1 MLFIFHVGKGKF
13 LRSFISFLRSFI
25 SFFRSFISRLRGEFS
40 FSTWR
45 LANFLVEDGGSGVSG
60 ELLLWGAFRIFGGR
74 GLLPQEAR
82 ACILTNR
89 D

>member
-13 LRSFISFLRSFI
+13 LRSFISFL
-25 SFFRSFISRLRGEFS
+25 RSFISRLRGEFS

-60 ELLLWGAFRIFGGR
+60 VLLLWRAFRIFVGR

-82 ACILTNR
+82 AYKGLVY
-89 D
+89 

>member
-13 LRSFISFLRSFI
+13 L
-25 SFFRSFISRLRGEFS
+25 RSFISRLRGEFS

-60 ELLLWGAFRIFGGR
+60 VLLLWRAFRIFVGR

-82 ACILTNR
+82 AYKGLVY
-89 D
+89 